1 MEYLPKSRGIDQQA
15 KENLTAIEKSG
26 KI

>member
-1 MEYLPKSRGIDQQA
+1 MEYLPKSKGIVQQA